1 MDKPGII
8 DDYPLIVIINLG
20 FLDLLCTWRMR
31 ISINLSFNV
40 VS

>member
-20 FLDLLCTWRMR
+20 FLFIVHLAHA
-31 ISINLSFNV
+31 NFYKPKF
-40 VS
+40 